1 MPDPAI
7 HIDDLSFTYPDGT
20 TALSHVSLN
29 VGHGESVGIIGHNGS
44 GKSTLFMVIVGIH
57 DSNGSVKVDGVP
69 VNRAH
74 IKDIRR
80 RIGFVFHDA
89 RDQLFMSKVIED
101 VAFGPLNT
109 RLSRE
114 EALHRAEHALEMV
127 GLAGFGDRVSYHL
140 SGGEMRRA
148 AIASVLAMSPE
159 IVVMDE
165 PSAGLDP
172 RAKRELVDVLH
183 TLTCTKLIAS
193 HDLGFIRACTSRII
207 LIEKGRIIADGPAET
222 ILDDTELLMAHGL

>member
-1 MPDPAI
+1 MPEPSI
-7 HIDDLSFTYPDGT
+7 RIDDLSFTYPDGT
-20 TALSHVSLN
+20 TALSHVSLT
-29 VGHGESVGIIGHNGS
+29 VGRGESVGVIGHNGS
-44 GKSTLFMVIVGIH
+44 GKSTLFMAIVGIN
-57 DSNGSVKVDGVP
+57 DSNGSITVDGIP

-74 IKDIRR
+74 IRDIRR
-80 RIGFVFHDA
+80 KIGFVFHDA
-89 RDQLFMSKVIED
+89 RDQLFMSRVIED

-109 RLSRE
+109 GLPRE

-127 GLAGFGDRVSYHL
+127 GLPGFGDRVSYHL

-172 RAKRELVDVLH
+172 RSKRELVGVLNS
-183 TLTCTKLIAS
+183 LACTKLIAS
-193 HDLGFIRACTSRII
+193 HDLDFVRTCATRVI
-207 LIEKGRIIADGPAET
+207 LIEKGRIITDGPSET
-222 ILDDTELLMAHGL
+222 VLGDSELLLAHGL